1 MRQIPK
7 ININNPVTL
16 LYQMENDRM
25 WVVEE
30 GYYQQEGVSDGDNVD
45 EYLSGNEP
53 YAFFSEIAKA
63 MTASGASLYAE
74 SCFLHNGKEAG
85 IVSAMRTKGF
95 LMKKVAM
102 L

>member
-7 ININNPVTL
+7 INTNNPITL

-30 GYYQQEGVSDGDNVD
+30 RYYQQEGVPDGDNTD

-53 YAFFSEIAKA
+53 YAFFSEIARA

-74 SCFLHNGKEAG
+74 SCFLHNGKETS
-85 IVSAMRTKGF
+85 IVNTMRTKGF